1 MLEHLAMI
9 RMIKRES
16 AEQHCV
22 QNDSSAPRID
32 FRTVIGFVLQDLRC
46 YEVGGAAESLKTLPV
61 SHHVAEAEVGYFY
74 IMIRVEE
81 NILEL

>member
-1 MLEHLAMI
+1 MI
-9 RMIKRES
+9 WVIKRES

-46 YEVGGAAESLKTLPV
+46 YEVGGAAECLETLPV

-74 IMIRVEE
+74 IMIRVKE